1 MFLHKTM
8 KHLTIITTL
17 FLINSYHLFS
27 QSRMEKIA
35 RAGGQGIYVYNGFK
49 LASANMPD
57 AESGIKIGVQ
67 RKEVGQNNWVEIG
80 AFEGPSSVFDLS
92 KKYQKNSHLV
102 LDESFLAPNLVGEVW
117 EKIQKYKS
125 YDSTNYYDG
134 DQIMLMAIGRLLLDT
149 TVVKGRK
156 YEYQF
161 QRISARGEKKTIGIS
176 NVVNYPETNILAK
189 PKLKKR
195 EAEQDR
201 VNITWF
207 INRGKKPAYFK
218 VFRRTSGIGN
228 NWENIMAERKISQIK
243 PDTFALQMTDMEVA
257 PNQNYDY
264 FIRVADS
271 FGNYAVNSDTASLV
285 TYKYQDINLPYRFRT
300 KSIDSLQ
307 AIQLRW
313 NVKEKALMAG
323 LEVYRSKDYDKD
335 YKLIGRSSIADT
347 TFLDRDVEPMVTY
360 YYYLQAVDQ
369 VGRNSVRTVRA
380 YGNLT
385 DGEKPMSPRRVKA
398 EKTKS
403 GIKISWKKGEPF
415 VENYYVYRGTG
426 IGGKMLLISPLLFS
440 KDSIPSFTDTTS
452 RLNAKY
458 QYGYAVRAVSTSH
471 KESVLSDTVYI
482 QPIAPKITGP
492 LAVPQ
497 NLTAIKVGE
506 KLVALF
512 WDDAT
517 TMDENVSGYEVYKK
531 TNNAAAFVKLNKFTL
546 PASQNHF
553 RDSTFITGQIAE
565 YQVKSTGSDIKNQ
578 SKASGSAFIQNRTEA
593 LIAPQNFTV
602 TQKMVEKSAILNW
615 LKSDDKRVQNIK
627 IYRAEQTSNSNPK
640 LLVSLPNSIE
650 SYTDK
655 TVETGKSYFYF
666 LTAASSNTDESDKS
680 KIVFL
685 LMR

>member
-1 MFLHKTM
+1 M
-8 KHLTIITTL
+8 KNKSLIIAL
-17 FLINSYHLFS
+17 LIINSYQIFS

-35 RAGGQGIYVYNGFK
+35 RAGGQGVYVYNGFK

-57 AESGIKIGVQ
+57 AEGGVKIGVQ
-67 RKEVGQNNWVEIG
+67 RKEVGQSNWVEIG

-102 LDESFLAPNLVGEVW
+102 LDESFLSPNLVGEVW
-117 EKIQKYKS
+117 EKIQKYKG

-134 DQIMLMAIGRLLLDT
+134 DQVMLMSIGRLLLDT

-161 QRISARGEKKTIGIS
+161 QRITARGDKKIIGLS
-176 NVVNYPETNILAK
+176 NLVNYPETNLLAK

-201 VNITWF
+201 VTITWF
-207 INRGKKPAYFK
+207 LKRGKKPAYFK
-218 VFRRTSGIGN
+218 VYRRTSGIGN
-228 NWENIMAERKISQIK
+228 NWENIMPERKIGQMK
-243 PDTFALQMTDMEVA
+243 PDTFAMQITDMEVA

-285 TYKYQDINLPYRFRT
+285 TYKYQDVNLPYRFRT

-307 AIQLRW
+307 AIQLHW

-360 YYYLQAVDQ
+360 YYYLQVVDQ

-398 EKTKS
+398 EKTKL
-403 GIKISWKKGEPF
+403 GTRISWKKSEPF
-415 VENYYVYRGTG
+415 VENFYVYRGTG

-452 RLNAKY
+452 RLNARY

-471 KESVLSDTVYI
+471 KESAMSDTVYI
-482 QPIAPKITGP
+482 QPDAPKMVGS

-497 NLTAIKVGE
+497 NLSAIKASD
-506 KLVALF
+506 KLVTLF

-517 TMDENVSGYEVYKK
+517 AMDVNVMGYDVYKK
-531 TNNAAAFVKLNKFTL
+531 TNNGASFTKLNKNIL

-553 RDSTFITGQIAE
+553 RDSTFVFGQTAE
-565 YQVKSTGSDIKNQ
+565 YQVKSLGSDTKIQ
-578 SKASGSAFIQNRTEA
+578 SKASASAFIQNKIEG
-593 LIAPQNFTV
+593 LSAPINLRI
-602 TQKMVEKSAILNW
+602 TQKMTDKSAVINW
-615 LKSDDKRVQNIK
+615 TKSDDKRVQTVK
-627 IYRAEQTSNSNPK
+627 IYRAEQVANSVPK
-640 LLVSLPNSIE
+640 LLVSLPNSVE
-650 SYTDK
+650 SYSDK
-655 TVETGKSYFYF
+655 TVEVGKSYFYF
-666 LTAASSNTDESDKS
+666 LSSTSIGSEESDKS
-680 KIVFL
+680 RIVFL